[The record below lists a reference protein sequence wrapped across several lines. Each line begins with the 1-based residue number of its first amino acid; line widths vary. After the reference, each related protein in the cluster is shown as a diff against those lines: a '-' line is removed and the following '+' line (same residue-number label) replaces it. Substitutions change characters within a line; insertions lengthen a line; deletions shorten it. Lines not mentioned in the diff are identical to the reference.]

1 MYRKPFSQQPSS
13 FILVLSFCLLAQ
25 FVQPLQAQKTNVF
38 SHQLSVLTE
47 NDRYVFKGKDGYYT
61 NGLLLRYTKAAPQ
74 AEKGSKR
81 LHHFSLGQKIFMPY
95 SRRVYVVNEIDR
107 PISGYLFL
115 QYNRSHFK
123 TPQTLWL
130 WGVSAD
136 AIGDAS
142 GARQVQNT
150 FHNWIGVNS
159 NYWGWVWDYQVKS
172 QLGLNI
178 HGQFAK
184 GLITGT
190 AAAKTQLVPITK
202 ATLGTSFTN
211 ISQGLAIQFGQLAT
225 QDQSAFWDAAP
236 GTAPGQKME
245 WAFYYQPEVMYQAY
259 NATIQGGLFRENK
272 GPITADP
279 EPLVFTHQV
288 GFFLSGGRY
297 QARLAANFQGK
308 EAKSQHFSHS
318 YGSVQVAYRFR

>member
-1 MYRKPFSQQPSS
+1 MYRIPFRHQSHH
-13 FILVLSFCLLAQ
+13 FFLVLSLCLLSA
-25 FVQPLQAQKTNVF
+25 FAQPLQAQKSKLYTQQV
-38 SHQLSVLTE
+38 SVLTE

-61 NGLLLRYTKAAPQ
+61 NGLVLRYTKASPQ
-74 AEKGSKR
+74 AENGGKR

-95 SRRVYVVNEIDR
+95 SRRIYVVDQIDR

-115 QYNRSHFK
+115 QYNRSVFK
-123 TPQTLWL
+123 TPQTLL
-130 WGVSAD
+130 QWGASVD
-136 AIGDAS
+136 AIGEAS

-150 FHNWIGVNS
+150 FHNWIDVNS
-159 NYWGWVWDYQVKS
+159 SYWGWVWDYQVKS
-172 QLGLNI
+172 QLGLNV

-184 GLITGT
+184 GLVTGR
-190 AAAKTQLVPITK
+190 AATKTQLIPVTK
-202 ATLGTSFTN
+202 ATVGTSFTN

-236 GTAPGQKME
+236 GKAPEQKWE
-245 WAFYYQPEVMYQAY
+245 WAFYYLPEVMYQAY